1 MTTDPR
7 GPSAWLL
14 AGLVLSGLAVAQV
27 WRAALELMQEFS
39 LPLSFGRD
47 LGGDTSEFF
56 PLGFWPFA
64 FAVGVAIVGF
74 GLLALLVRAAQG
86 HGGARVAAALA
97 VAAVTA
103 AVGVGTWHRI
113 EVDGPRCGVRAY
125 TQSTICMSDARTM
138 LVDGVVPAVPGM
150 VAAGL
155 LLFAPPVRRGS
166 GGSAS

>member
-27 WRAALELMQEFS
+27 WRAGFELMQEFS

-86 HGGARVAAALA
+86 HGGARVAAAFA
-97 VAAVTA
+97 VATVTV

-113 EVDGPRCGVRAY
+113 DVDGPRCGVRAY
-125 TQSTICMSDARTM
+125 SQATFCMSEARAM
-138 LVDGVVPAVPGM
+138 LIEGVVPALPGLA
-150 VAAGL
+150 AAGL
-155 LLFAPPVRRGS
+155 LLFAPPVRRAS
-166 GGSAS
+166 GASAS